1 MNHEEYLKHIKKYL
15 NASLKDN
22 EFLKNVQQDKET
34 FTIMVNLNLNAAH
47 DILTPLYCPITRAQ
61 PRDPL
66 SMLRSLILMTLKKEP
81 SITEWVN
88 QTRTYSYLAVLGG
101 FDPDD
106 TPGIGT
112 YYDFMKRI
120 IDGPYQKPCQH
131 VMKRSTFNK
140 GSHMRN
146 LKEKQKDPLNPY
158 HSQSEKLAKE
168 LLDNADSS
176 RENDFLKI
184 LEDLFIQIGLVP
196 TIEEKIL
203 TIDDF
208 IASGDGSIVQTNAS
222 SQGKPNCSCRSEG
235 IYKCDHPRNYTSP
248 TAQWCYDHHHNCFVF
263 GDRYYIMAVTENGHD
278 FPLHV
283 TLPGGNESDFTL
295 SLNTLDRF
303 QKAAHENG
311 LDIHIHYFCGDGHHD
326 SYAHYHYFDEKN
338 IIPVIPLTHQGEKT
352 HPHFNDID
360 VPLDTD
366 GTPLCPGGKRMRHHV
381 YNKKRHVHVY
391 ACPVKR
397 LAHCNG
403 NSFYIVH
410 SDECPR
416 DEICCPESSMAPFIY
431 IKSDTD
437 PRYFPPLDRTGDK
450 FKEISHQ
457 RSATERLNSV
467 IDSYDI
473 DHRHRNADYV
483 LIRLTL
489 IDIAIH
495 ANIRNAEAEKKSSQN
510 ELFDEALEKVGVTL
524 AKGADKAA

>member
-1 MNHEEYLKHIKKYL
+1 MNHEEYFNHVKKYL

-34 FTIMVNLNLNAAH
+34 FNIMVNLNLDAAR
-47 DILTPLYCPITRAQ
+47 DILTPLYCPIIRAQ

-81 SITEWVN
+81 SITEWVK
-88 QTRTYSYLAVLGG
+88 QTRTHSYLAILAG
-101 FDPDD
+101 FDPDN

-131 VMKRSTFNK
+131 VMKRSNFNK
-140 GSHMRN
+140 GSHLRN
-146 LKEKQKDPLNPY
+146 LKEKQEDPLNPY

-168 LLDNADSS
+168 LLDNADSP
-176 RENDFLKI
+176 RTNDFLKT

-196 TIEEKIL
+196 TIKQKIL

-222 SQGKPNCSCRSEG
+222 SQGKPTCSCRSEG

-311 LDIHIHYFCGDGHHD
+311 LDIHIHYFHKLVVP
-326 SYAHYHYFDEKN
+326 YKLFLALFYMFD
-338 IIPVIPLTHQGEKT
+338 
-352 HPHFNDID
+352 F
-360 VPLDTD
+360 
-366 GTPLCPGGKRMRHHV
+366 
-381 YNKKRHVHVY
+381 
-391 ACPVKR
+391 
-397 LAHCNG
+397 
-403 NSFYIVH
+403 
-410 SDECPR
+410 
-416 DEICCPESSMAPFIY
+416 
-431 IKSDTD
+431 
-437 PRYFPPLDRTGDK
+437 
-450 FKEISHQ
+450 
-457 RSATERLNSV
+457 
-467 IDSYDI
+467 
-473 DHRHRNADYV
+473 
-483 LIRLTL
+483 
-489 IDIAIH
+489 
-495 ANIRNAEAEKKSSQN
+495 
-510 ELFDEALEKVGVTL
+510 
-524 AKGADKAA
+524 